1 MDWAATDNQN
11 DPQKMDWAASPTKT
25 GYTPS
30 KLRTE
35 NDHSSLLPNIP
46 PVFDDDFDEPKPVT
60 IQNNDGTIA
69 KYTWKIIADPKA
81 AEDNEFP
88 DLVCIQTKEHMQ
100 VSRQKVNKNV
110 AFRRTWTKYGSAKN
124 DGVGCGAETQVTSED
139 NAVPIVLFN
148 RKNMISHQQV
158 TLTES
163 EEKELLDTRRTILVN
178 IKQNKLTPD
187 KVPLQWGAKEMAG
200 DVGQS
205 FMDKVRDAQGGGPV
219 SALIRPGG
227 EGLPSRPGRPGR
239 DNQVQEEGCTVRVTN
254 LSENVVDGDIQDL
267 FGTVGRIRRLYM
279 AKHKNTSKC
288 KGYAF
293 VTYESK
299 QTAEKAIAA
308 LHKYAYDHLILN
320 VEISKNEKKN

>member
-11 DPQKMDWAASPTKT
+11 DHAQSKLDWAASTTNT

-30 KLRTE
+30 NRRFD
-35 NDHSSLLPNIP
+35 DHTSQLPQIP
-46 PVFDDDFDEPKPVT
+46 AVFDDDFEEPSPVT
-60 IQNNDGTIA
+60 IENDDGTIA
-69 KYTWKIIADPKA
+69 KYTWKVIADPKA
-81 AEDNEFP
+81 DEDDEFP
-88 DLVCIQTKEHMQ
+88 DLVCVQTKEHMQ

-110 AFRRTWTKYGSAKN
+110 AHRRTWTKYGSSKN

-148 RKNMISHQQV
+148 RKNMIAHQQV

-187 KVPLQWGAKEMAG
+187 KVPALWGAKEMAG

-205 FMDKVRDAQGGGPV
+205 FMDKVRDSG
-219 SALIRPGG
+219 SALMRPRPGDG
-227 EGLPSRPGRPGR
+227 GDLPSRPGRPR
-239 DNQVQEEGCTVRVTN
+239 DSMVQEEGCTVRVTN